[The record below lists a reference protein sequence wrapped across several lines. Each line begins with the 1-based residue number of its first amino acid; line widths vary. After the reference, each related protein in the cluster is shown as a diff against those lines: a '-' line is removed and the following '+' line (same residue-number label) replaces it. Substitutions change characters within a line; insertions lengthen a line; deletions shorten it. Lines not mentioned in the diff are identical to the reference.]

1 MEEGTNKDSLPESLK
16 ELIEDQMFPDILVL
30 EEGGKNFI
38 WEYQHERIS
47 LHPTQFREVWPE
59 YE

>member
-1 MEEGTNKDSLPESLK
+1 MEEGIKKDSLSERIQ
-16 ELIEDQMFPDILVL
+16 ELIDDQMFTDVVVL
-30 EEGGKNFI
+30 EEGGKSFI